1 MSVIC
6 NNNQR
11 AQRPRGIMSRL
22 ARDKRGATLPMMAA
36 AIVPIAAMVGAG
48 LDMSRVYLVRTRLQQ
63 ACDAGAVAVRRSMS
77 ATNTANANEDNKL
90 EGYKFFDFN
99 FPQGAYGTESVSRVF
114 VGATGTNGVGNV
126 EGDASAIVPTSVM
139 KLFAVNTLTVSTSC
153 AATVSIPN
161 TDVMFVL
168 DVSGSM
174 SAKAVSTDTQTKIQ
188 ALKSATK
195 TFFTTLGKGSDSGGG
210 RIRYGFVPYSS
221 QANTGAVVK
230 AASPSFIAGGT
241 TGETATY
248 RSRTAVTYNEF
259 YITGYQNLVG
269 TPGVTP
275 NGSPSNS
282 TPSGS
287 TWTNY
292 GSSGSTNV
300 GGTSYTNRFTGITS
314 SVCSGKAKPY
324 GSATPVNSVSTAS
337 GSITSPSL
345 GTPTTPTHPATE
357 RINPY
362 TQTQNFNRITYGYS
376 WTVTSGSGSSAL
388 GTCQFRQ
395 LPQTYVRT
403 TPTKTTEQAVWAV
416 REVASSWDYNNRA
429 IDVTSLVAGN
439 TVSNPA
445 YWSGTSYV
453 SINANPSS
461 NASQSEVSSTM
472 SWGGCLEESRTINT
486 ITTSSA
492 MAIPDDA
499 LDMKIDLVPQDLTQK
514 WRPYLPQ
521 LVFDPTGGTPRWQD
535 DDNWNN
541 SGWAAC
547 PTASR
552 AMRQYTS
559 DVDGTT
565 KLSAS
570 FAAYVD
576 GLLPIG
582 GTQHDIGMVWG
593 ARLMSPDGILASTN
607 NAASAPG
614 GFAIGRHLVFM
625 TDGIMDARNQNYGP
639 WGISRLDGRQVPTNQ
654 VDVDDSGSTA
664 MNDIHKQRFNMIC
677 ESARSKGYTIWVI
690 GFGMNNAT
698 MPQSLKDCAGDSDHW
713 MTAPTAAELTT
724 KFSNIASTIGGLRLT
739 E

>member
-77 ATNTANANEDNKL
+77 ATNTATANEGNKL

-174 SAKAVSTDTQTKIQ
+174 NSKAVSTDTQTKIQ

-195 TFFTTLGKGSDSGGG
+195 TFFTTLGKGSDNGGG
-210 RIRYGFVPYSS
+210 RIRYGFVPYAS
-221 QANTGAVVK
+221 QANTGAVVMS
-230 AASPSFIAGGT
+230 ASPSFIVGGT

-287 TWTNY
+287 TWNNY
-292 GSSGSTNV
+292 GSSGSTSV
-300 GGTSYTNRFTGITS
+300 GGTSYTNRFTNITS

-324 GSATPVNSVSTAS
+324 GSATPVNSVDAAS

-357 RINPY
+357 RTNPY
-362 TQTQNFNRITYGYS
+362 TQTQNFDRTTYGYS
-376 WTVTSGSGSSAL
+376 WTLTSGSGSSAL
-388 GTCQFRQ
+388 GTCQFRR

-403 TPTKTTEQAVWAV
+403 TPTKTTEQAVWAE
-416 REVASSWDYNNRA
+416 RPVASSWTYGNRA
-429 IDVTSLVAGN
+429 IDVTGIVDGSSVA
-439 TVSNPA
+439 NPA
-445 YWSGTSYV
+445 FWSGTTYV
-453 SINANPSS
+453 SINANPSPS
-461 NASQSEVSSTM
+461 PGQSLVSSTL
-472 SWGGCLEESRTINT
+472 SWSGCLEESSTVNT
-486 ITTSSA
+486 ITTSSS
-492 MAIPDDA
+492 MAIPDAA
-499 LDMKIDLVPQDLTQK
+499 LDMKIDLVPQNLSQK

-521 LVFDPTGGTPRWQD
+521 VVFDKTGLTGTSARWQAD
-535 DDNWNN
+535 SNWNSN
-541 SGWAAC
+541 NNATC
-547 PTASR
+547 PTAARSL
-552 AMRQYTS
+552 RQYTT

-565 KLSAS
+565 KMSAS

-576 GLLPIG
+576 GLTPKGL
-582 GTQHDIGMVWG
+582 TQHDIGMIWG
-593 ARLMSPDGILASTN
+593 ARLMSPDGILASSN
-607 NAASAPG
+607 NDASAPG

-625 TDGIMDARNQNYGP
+625 TDGMMNANNDNYSP
-639 WGISRLDGRQVPTNQ
+639 WGIARLDGRQVPI
-654 VDVDDSGSTA
+654 STSSDN
-664 MNDIHKQRFNMIC
+664 MDLIHNHRLKMIC

-690 GFGMNNAT
+690 GFGMNNTT
-698 MPQSLKDCAGDSDHW
+698 MPQTLKDCAGDADHW
-713 MTAPTAAELTT
+713 MSAPTAAELTT